1 MPMKNVKYLKVY
13 INKCIQMKSIYMQ
26 LTIIF
31 AQQKPC
37 ALSKETENLI
47 MGNTSIYQLRMYS

>member
-1 MPMKNVKYLKVY
+1 
-13 INKCIQMKSIYMQ
+13 MKSIYMQ

-47 MGNTSIYQLRMYS
+47 MGYIINLECIVDKNIYLSNLIGN